1 MLVTFKM
8 VEKTIYI
15 SQPQTK
21 PIKILKWK
29 IREGQTVPV
38 GRVILLYDFVDP
50 KNPEQRKLKSLH
62 AGTVHKI
69 VAKQGETI
77 DHGQTL
83 VELEACSHPTVMNDM
98 CAECGADLRKEET
111 SATTAFVPMVH
122 AIPNLKVSE
131 ELAQKIGKADNDRLL
146 SDKKLVLLV
155 DLDQTLI
162 HTTNDNIPPNIKDVY
177 HFQLYGPNS
186 PWYHTRLR
194 PGTHRFLNNIH
205 SHYELHICTFGAR
218 NYAHMIAA
226 FLDPEQQIFNNRI
239 LSRDEC
245 FDPTSKKA
253 NLKAL
258 FPCGDNMVCIID
270 DREDVWSHASNLIHV
285 RPYHFFQHTGDINA
299 PPGLDKHEHDADGG
313 SVGIDLLAGVE
324 ANKSVAEQAVS
335 DELEAGKVEQ
345 AEYDRAELE
354 KEKAEHI
361 KEKAVLATE
370 KAESGTEKHEQGS
383 VKADQEEL
391 EETKS
396 IESKTNEKKGKD
408 EKSEEKERDS
418 DEAKVDNKVASDT
431 RSETNS
437 SKGNPDVENEEASVT
452 ENVEPSSQNSEPKD
466 LEKKNAKLNKDSSGL
481 SKINENTIEAIT
493 DVEMKASSCNGDSAI
508 VLDGDSH
515 NIEEEDAKVSVDKQ
529 EDSQQINGEK
539 TNCSQQNN
547 NSCIKSVKIV
557 DEAGVDSQCK
567 DSTKSNKDNNS
578 DNLIEIDDPDD
589 YLLYLE
595 DILKRIHLAF
605 YEEYDKLEAGDIPDL
620 KVVIPKVR
628 SHVLKGCRL
637 VFSGL
642 VPNRMK
648 LEDSKVYQVATSL
661 GAEVTQDITDKTTHL
676 VAVRPGTVKVNAGRR
691 QRNLKIVTPDWL
703 WCCAERWDHVDE
715 RIFPLN
721 SRGSKNR
728 HPPPHCSSPEHSKY
742 PTHDK
747 PAARKRTPS
756 GRFMDTINPLMSFSS
771 ADIADMDKE
780 VEDILVNES
789 GSSSSSEDEA
799 NKMLGALSED
809 DKTTAI
815 AEILNSSSSNE
826 DDEPGGT
833 EADLALDYPRGFKR
847 KRSCGS
853 KEELDEYD
861 DGGVDDE
868 DNPYDAS
875 QNSSDD
881 DSPSERFRRGE
892 MDIDDD
898 VDMEQE
904 DTQDSDSLTP
914 QIPTK

>member
-1 MLVTFKM
+1 M

-38 GRVILLYDFVDP
+38 GRVLLLYDFAES

-62 AGTVHKI
+62 AGTVNKI
-69 VAKQGETI
+69 VAKQGDTI
-77 DHGQTL
+77 NPGQTL

-98 CAECGADLRKEET
+98 CAECGADLRREET
-111 SATTAFVPMVH
+111 SPTTAFVPMVH
-122 AIPNLKVSE
+122 AIPSLKVSE
-131 ELAQKIGKADNDRLL
+131 ELAQKIGKADNERLL
-146 SDKKLVLLV
+146 SQKKLVLLV

-205 SHYELHICTFGAR
+205 SFYELHICTFGAR

-299 PPGLDKHEHDADGG
+299 PPGLDKHEHDAEGG

-335 DELEAGKVEQ
+335 DELEAGEVEQ
-345 AEYDRAELE
+345 AEYDRVELE
-354 KEKAEHI
+354 KKAEHI
-361 KEKAVLATE
+361 KEEAEFGIE
-370 KAESGTEKHEQGS
+370 KVVSETAKEEQEGLEQKKSSESSEQVVNDKNSEGNDEDS
-383 VKADQEEL
+383 
-391 EETKS
+391 
-396 IESKTNEKKGKD
+396 GK
-408 EKSEEKERDS
+408 
-418 DEAKVDNKVASDT
+418 AKVDDTVAS
-431 RSETNS
+431 EANGS
-437 SKGNPDVENEEASVT
+437 SGNNDDKNKKASVR
-452 ENVEPSSQNSEPKD
+452 EDSQPEIQNLKQED
-466 LEKKNAKLNKDSSGL
+466 LENKSAKVNKESLEL
-481 SKINENTIEAIT
+481 SKKVDENMVEI
-493 DVEMKASSCNGDSAI
+493 DVEMKTSTCNGDSAI
-508 VLDGDSH
+508 VLDRHSH
-515 NIEEEDAKVSVDKQ
+515 NVEQEDAKLSEDKQ
-529 EDSQQINGEK
+529 TDSQQINGEK
-539 TNCSQQNN
+539 TTTKNSQQKN
-547 NSCIKSVKIV
+547 NSCTKSINALNA
-557 DEAGVDSQCK
+557 EAGLEVQSK
-567 DSTKSNKDNNS
+567 DSTKSNQDNNS

-595 DILKRIHLAF
+595 DILKRIHHSF

-628 SHVLKGCRL
+628 SQVLKGCQL

-728 HPPPHCSSPEHSKY
+728 HPPPHCSSPEHRKY

-789 GSSSSSEDEA
+789 GSSSSSEDEE
-799 NKMLGALSED
+799 NKILGALSED
-809 DKTTAI
+809 DKTTPI
-815 AEILNSSSSNE
+815 VEILNSSSSNE
-826 DDEPGGT
+826 DDEPGGA
-833 EADLALDYPRGFKR
+833 EEDLALDYPRGFKR
-847 KRSCGS
+847 KRGCGL
-853 KEELDEYD
+853 KKELDEY
-861 DGGVDDE
+861 DDE

-898 VDMEQE
+898 IDMEQE

-914 QIPTK
+914 PDPDEVDDKEWNRMGAELEREFLSNE